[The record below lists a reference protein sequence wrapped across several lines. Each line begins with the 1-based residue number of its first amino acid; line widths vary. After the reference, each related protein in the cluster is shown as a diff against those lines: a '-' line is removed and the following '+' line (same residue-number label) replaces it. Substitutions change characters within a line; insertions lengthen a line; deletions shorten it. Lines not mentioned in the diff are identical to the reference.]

1 MEQQNPWS
9 NFNNPWE
16 EGLALAQDTDG
27 APPVLPGSIDRL
39 DFREAIAQNRRNTT
53 YLVIGML
60 ALAFSFGYVL
70 GWAWDITMG
79 RSVAAGMSYMATNQI
94 DWRTLVLTPAPT
106 GIMLGLSML
115 AAMAVWSL
123 FAFWRADKMVLSMAN
138 AHESD
143 PARLPQLHN
152 VIEEVAIAA
161 GIPKPKVYIMPTSMP
176 NAFATGLR
184 TDKAAVGIT
193 SGLLER
199 LNRRE
204 LQAVMA
210 HEVGHI
216 INGDM
221 RYATLM
227 AVMTGV
233 LVFVA
238 QMVLQS
244 RRFFYY
250 GGSHQRRGR
259 GGHPILFVVM
269 IVVFLV
275 TAILVPIL
283 AKLIQMAISR
293 QREYLAD
300 ATAVK
305 LTRDPG
311 GLISALQKIAA
322 SNEPAP
328 RTNSALEPLFIVTP
342 AQMLQNGHK
351 AWFSTHPPME
361 KRLERLKALE

>member
-1 MEQQNPWS
+1 
-9 NFNNPWE
+9 
-16 EGLALAQDTDG
+16 
-27 APPVLPGSIDRL
+27 
-39 DFREAIAQNRRNTT
+39 
-53 YLVIGML
+53 
-60 ALAFSFGYVL
+60 
-70 GWAWDITMG
+70 
-79 RSVAAGMSYMATNQI
+79 
-94 DWRTLVLTPAPT
+94 
-106 GIMLGLSML
+106 
-115 AAMAVWSL
+115 
-123 FAFWRADKMVLSMAN
+123 
-138 AHESD
+138 
-143 PARLPQLHN
+143 
-152 VIEEVAIAA
+152 
-161 GIPKPKVYIMPTSMP
+161 
-176 NAFATGLR
+176 
-184 TDKAAVGIT
+184 
-193 SGLLER
+193 
-199 LNRRE
+199 
-204 LQAVMA
+204 
-210 HEVGHI
+210 
-216 INGDM
+216 
-221 RYATLM
+221 M

-283 AKLIQMAISR
+283 ARLIQMAISR

-311 GLISALQKIAA
+311 GLIAALQKIAS